1 MVILADGRLS
11 TQCGRSSFSEAD
23 IDGPHEP
30 PPRRAKAGNGN
41 DYGGDVVVNS
51 IGRVSAI

>member
-1 MVILADGRLS
+1 VILADGRLS